1 MKALKIRQEL
11 GYPVID
17 GDGHVLEHRAVF
29 ADYCRDHGAG
39 RVVDQVAMLVADRT
53 EWMAP
58 NLSAEERRRLG
69 LLPLSWHFPTDTDYF
84 ADVSLPDRY
93 YERLGEAGI
102 DFSVLYPSMGL
113 MLHRL
118 PDEEQ
123 RVTLC
128 RLYNEFMA
136 QQYRPYGDR
145 FTIAAIV
152 PAHNPDEA
160 IAEMVHAKEIG
171 AKVLLLP
178 SHVRRSFDGVSERAD
193 LKIAPWL
200 TGGWIDT
207 YGLDSKFDYDP
218 VWAKAIELNVPLA
231 THSSGMGLS
240 DRTSISNYLYNQI
253 GHFGASGGAL
263 AKSLFLGGV
272 TSRFPEMRM
281 AMLEGGVAIG
291 VEILISLVATWE
303 KRNPEAIKRLDPKGI
318 DRERYARI
326 VAKSAPELAK
336 RYSADELVGATRES
350 VHDDFELTGAR
361 GAQDIVDQFTRSF
374 YWGVEGD
381 DPLVGMAFDERILP
395 RGAKVPCFM
404 GSDIGHWDV
413 PRFDEPLEEAYE
425 MLERGILDEESLRNF
440 LFTYPVRFLTEA
452 NPDFF
457 SGTTVEQA
465 VTSLMEGQLGAQ

>member
-1 MKALKIRQEL
+1 M
-11 GYPVID
+11 D
-17 GDGHVLEHRAVF
+17 GP
-29 ADYCRDHGAG
+29 
-39 RVVDQVAMLVADRT
+39 Q
-53 EWMAP
+53 
-58 NLSAEERRRLG
+58 LSAEERRRLG

-84 ADVSLPDRY
+84 ADVSLPCRY
-93 YERLGEAGI
+93 YERLGDAGI

-171 AKVLLLP
+171 AR
-178 SHVRRSFDGVSERAD
+178 SACSRATSGAARRGPGGAD

-218 VWAKAIELNVPLA
+218 VWAKAVELNVPLA

-253 GHFGASGGAL
+253 GHFAASGGAL

-281 AMLEGGVAIG
+281 AMLEGGLPIG
-291 VEILISLVATWE
+291 VEILIASSPLG
-303 KRNPEAIKRLDPKGI
+303 EA
-318 DRERYARI
+318 E
-326 VAKSAPELAK
+326 
-336 RYSADELVGATRES
+336 
-350 VHDDFELTGAR
+350 
-361 GAQDIVDQFTRSF
+361 
-374 YWGVEGD
+374 
-381 DPLVGMAFDERILP
+381 P
-395 RGAKVPCFM
+395 RGNQASRPE
-404 GSDIGHWDV
+404 GH
-413 PRFDEPLEEAYE
+413 
-425 MLERGILDEESLRNF
+425 
-440 LFTYPVRFLTEA
+440 
-452 NPDFF
+452 
-457 SGTTVEQA
+457 
-465 VTSLMEGQLGAQ
+465 